1 MRYIWV
7 YMMDGEVV
15 QRIGTRELKQHTGE
29 IIARVQRG
37 EQVIITLRGQPVAVL
52 VPIEQSYLE
61 AITPEAGRAKQEALW
76 WLKASESA
84 FNFWDNEEDAVW
96 DSIELR

>member
-1 MRYIWV
+1 
-7 YMMDGEVV
+7 MDGEVV

-52 VPIEQSYLE
+52 VPVESYLE
-61 AITPEAGRAKQEALW
+61 AIPLESFSLHSDLKAGRAKQEALG

-96 DSIELR
+96 DSIEVR